1 MVVLD
6 LAKELACGNIVP
18 VALIDNATLAEAILL
33 RQSSVLETVDNAVMP
48 KAPQGPTFTYRMNA
62 KEEMTWSFRRRISEE
77 IQALEKETGVH
88 LDHYHKL
95 RIENKEIDK
104 HFIFT

>member
-1 MVVLD
+1 MCTQQD
-6 LAKELACGNIVP
+6 SFYFEHRELLHRLNIKIEPEKKNCQIV
-18 VALIDNATLAEAILL
+18 IDCC
-33 RQSSVLETVDNAVMP
+33 Q
-48 KAPQGPTFTYRMNA
+48 MNA

-95 RIENKEIDK
+95 RIENKDIDK

>member
-1 MVVLD
+1 M
-6 LAKELACGNIVP
+6 P

-33 RQSSVLETVDNAVMP
+33 RQAVLETVDNAVVP

-95 RIENKEIDK
+95 RIENKDIHK